1 MNRVVIERR
10 PVVRKVRGA
19 SPYQFALGLDLGQ
32 VRDYSAIVVVEQ
44 LTRRF
49 DPWAEA
55 YIQLQ
60 AREYRV
66 RHVERF
72 PLGTTYPAIVD
83 GVEET
88 LADPALTGKTRLVV
102 DGTGVG
108 VPVVNMF
115 QQRGRHLLPIV
126 ITGGDAISYMGRTV
140 RVPKRDLVSVL
151 QVLFHSKRLKIAAGV
166 NERDT
171 LLGELANFSAKIT
184 PYANHT
190 YEAWREGQHDD
201 LVLALALACWSFER
215 GTGSPGVNLRMT
227 GLGQKELIRR

>member
-44 LTRRF
+44 VTRRF

-60 AREYRV
+60 APEYRV

-83 GVEET
+83 GVEDT

-115 QQRGRHLLPIV
+115 QQRGRPLLPIV
-126 ITGGDAISYMGRTV
+126 ITGGDSISYMGRTV

-166 NERDT
+166 AERDT

-184 PYANHT
+184 QHANDT

-215 GTGSPGVNLRMT
+215 GSGSRAVNLHMT
-227 GLGQKELIRR
+227 RVGQQEPRGR